1 MGLARAQLF
10 PPHLMLSTRLLS
22 ELGDAH
28 STLRATVQGSGS
40 AVIVYAGGEIDA
52 CNENTW
58 RELLS
63 EAATFVTPS
72 ERFVVDVSGL
82 DFMACCAFAALADE
96 ANRCRRRGV
105 DLCLV
110 SGQPSISRSVAACG
124 LRDVLPIYPSAHS
137 ALAEARSD
145 LVTSLQSD

>member
-1 MGLARAQLF
+1 MALARAELF
-10 PPHLMLSTRLLS
+10 PPHLMLSTRLVS
-22 ELGDAH
+22 ELSDAQ
-28 STLRATVQGSGS
+28 SMLRATVQGSGS

-58 RELLS
+58 RRLLS

-72 ERFVVDVSGL
+72 QRFVVDVSGL

-96 ANRCRRRGV
+96 ANRCRHRGV

-110 SGQPSISRSVAACG
+110 SGQPSVTRSVAACG
-124 LRDVLPIYPSAHS
+124 LRDALLVYPSAHS
-137 ALAEARSD
+137 APAEARSD
-145 LVTSLQSD
+145 LVTTL